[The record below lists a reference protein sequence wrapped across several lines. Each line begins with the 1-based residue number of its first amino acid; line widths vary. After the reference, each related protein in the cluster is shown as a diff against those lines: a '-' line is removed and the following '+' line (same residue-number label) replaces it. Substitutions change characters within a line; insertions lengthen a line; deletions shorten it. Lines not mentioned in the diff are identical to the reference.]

1 MADRI
6 AAHRLRRGD
15 EWTTI
20 EEPLQ
25 LAAAIER
32 AAGEGT
38 AILVDCLSLW
48 LSNLIEAGRQV
59 DEESAALCGALASV
73 AVPVV
78 IVSNEVGSGIIPAN
92 ALARRYADA
101 LGTLN
106 QSVAASVGR
115 VVFMAAG
122 PAAGRQTIATPG
134 DKTLNVP
141 ANVPANAERIPAT
154 IVTGFLGAGKTT
166 LIRSLIEKARG
177 RRIAILV
184 NEFGEAGFDGSL
196 LADCGDADCKPDTIV
211 ELANGCI
218 CCTVADEFLPTM
230 EALLARDP
238 APDHIIIETSGLA
251 LPQPTCSRLLVAERQ
266 ASRHRRWCRHRG

>member
-1 MADRI
+1 MTGIAPDAQAFHVLVLGGNARAKAASPRSLSPRTASDRSILLPAPPATTRWPTGLPPI
-6 AAHRLRRGD
+6 ALRRGD

-78 IVSNEVGSGIIPAN
+78 IVSNEVGSGIIPAQC
-92 ALARRYADA
+92 ASPPLCRCPWDTQSKRRGIGWPCR
-101 LGTLN
+101 LH
-106 QSVAASVGR
+106 GR
-115 VVFMAAG
+115 R

-154 IVTGFLGAGKTT
+154 IVTVFSAQVKQ
-166 LIRSLIEKARG
+166 R
-177 RRIAILV
+177 
-184 NEFGEAGFDGSL
+184 
-196 LADCGDADCKPDTIV
+196 
-211 ELANGCI
+211 
-218 CCTVADEFLPTM
+218 
-230 EALLARDP
+230 
-238 APDHIIIETSGLA
+238 
-251 LPQPTCSRLLVAERQ
+251 
-266 ASRHRRWCRHRG
+266 